1 MHTHSQLSQVILTFK
16 DQVPVSSGKIHSYM
30 FLELKARAVCHN
42 NIVKQSLVCM
52 QCFNANFFTVQG
64 FQEDFMAEL
73 TSCREFLLSVF
84 HFITRAVYI
93 LYH

>member
-30 FLELKARAVCHN
+30 FRELKARAVCHY
-42 NIVKQSLVCM
+42 IVKQSLVCM

-73 TSCREFLLSVF
+73 TSCREFLLFVF
-84 HFITRAVYI
+84 HFITRAVYNV
-93 LYH
+93 LNH